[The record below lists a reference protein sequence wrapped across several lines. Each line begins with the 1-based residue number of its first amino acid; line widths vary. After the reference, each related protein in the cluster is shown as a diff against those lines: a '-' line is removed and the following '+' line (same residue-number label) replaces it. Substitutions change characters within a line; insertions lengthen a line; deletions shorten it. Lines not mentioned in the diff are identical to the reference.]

1 MNRIE
6 GHLDLDVGS
15 DDSIGLNGG
24 VVNAIKNECAMFRG
38 FENIMVKRDP
48 RDAPIITARI

>member
-6 GHLDLDVGS
+6 GHLDLNVGS
-15 DDSIGLNGG
+15 DDTIGAHGG

-38 FENIMVKRDP
+38 LENIMVKRDP